1 MFSLSQTTGYALAI
15 LANLED
21 PGGRFVPLTPLA
33 TRFGIPEPY
42 LRKVATRLVS
52 LGLIASRR
60 GIDGGMV
67 LRRPAGTITLQEVA
81 EQMEPPGWD
90 RRCLLGLPA
99 CSESAGASPTHPR
112 LESNRRAILETLRSL
127 TLRDLSAYWGLPHDA
142 LPALAPE
149 RAAS

>member
-42 LRKVATRLVS
+42 LRKVATRLVG

-67 LRRPAGTITLQEVA
+67 LCRPAGSITLHEVA
-81 EQMEPPGWD
+81 EQMEPPGWE

-99 CSESAGASPTHPR
+99 CATSTSASPTHPR
-112 LESNRRAILETLRSL
+112 LESNRKAILETLRSL
-127 TLRDLSAYWGLPHDA
+127 TLRDLSAYWGMPNDT
-142 LPALAPE
+142 LPALIPE